1 MRIMSKLLR
10 ALIVL
15 VLIYCL
21 LVYLISA
28 VAGKAT
34 NTQVMEQKLSRF
46 ADTQVTGLEISQYPP
61 LAQAITGFLKGSIDS
76 PQLMVTRGNVQAPA
90 FSEDEIKHLTDIRG
104 LLQTVQFLRY
114 AAIALL
120 GIALLAYFVLRKAK
134 PALFQA
140 VQPERTL
147 VKGLL
152 IFLGMILALVIWGM
166 IDFYGLFT
174 AAHHVIFRNEL
185 WMLDPQRD
193 LLLQLMPLG
202 FFISY
207 GLDLLKDN
215 AFLLLILPLAAF
227 GLRGMAKRG
236 GA

>member
-76 PQLMVTRGNVQAPA
+76 PQMMVTRSNVQAPA

-120 GIALLAYFVLRKAK
+120 GIALLTYFVLRKSK
-134 PALFQA
+134 PALFRA
-140 VQPERTL
+140 VQPEHTL
-147 VKGLL
+147 VTGLL
-152 IFLGMILALVIWGM
+152 IFLGFILALVIWGL

-185 WMLDPQRD
+185 WMLDPQKD

-227 GLRGMAKRG
+227 GLRDMAKRG